1 MNISVFA
8 LFEIHMPG
16 RLGSDNVAELGTAII
31 ITTVTLL
38 VTLVLMQ
45 KESTEGS
52 RNRLRLRLISK
63 GFFRLWIVVSGAWLL
78 FSGVAFY
85 LRCSRYDCRIFVGKE
100 VISPSYFDIGEWFVS
115 IPALAFVLSV

>member
-1 MNISVFA
+1 MFA